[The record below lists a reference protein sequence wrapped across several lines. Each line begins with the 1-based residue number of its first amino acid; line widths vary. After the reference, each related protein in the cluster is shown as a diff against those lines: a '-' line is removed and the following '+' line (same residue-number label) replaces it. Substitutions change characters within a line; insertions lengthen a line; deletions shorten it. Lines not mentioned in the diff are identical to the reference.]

1 MNGKPVDPGMLDVVR
16 ELADSLGPT
25 LVAALTG
32 NRVRLS
38 ADDWVM
44 EDGPEPDENEAE
56 RLRCALEQWNLL
68 AQAENP
74 DTARAWFVGA
84 NPMLEDESPV
94 TAIREGRFEEVRR
107 AARSYMDQ
115 EFPG

>member
-1 MNGKPVDPGMLDVVR
+1 MDGKPMDPGMLEVVR

-38 ADDWVM
+38 ADEWVM
-44 EDGPEPDENEAE
+44 EDGPAPDEDEAE
-56 RLRCALEQWNLL
+56 RLRCAREQWNLL
-68 AQAENP
+68 AESADP
-74 DTARAWFVGA
+74 DTARAWFVTE
-84 NPMLEDESPV
+84 NPLLDQETPV
-94 TAIREGRFEEVRR
+94 IAIRDGRLKEVRN
-107 AARSYMDQ
+107 AARLYLDQ